1 MADSGYAVKR
11 ACTYLCA
18 FLIGVL
24 AIEGGFYLIP
34 IYKHAPS
41 GLYSGPISIIVSYF
55 LLGIPPVALFLKII
69 LRNNWKRVI
78 ASSFAIVLGNII
90 VLSTFTF
97 FILHSAGKL

>member
-1 MADSGYAVKR
+1 MIKK
-11 ACTYLCA
+11 ACTYVGA

-41 GLYSGPISIIVSYF
+41 GLYSGPISVIAFYF
-55 LLGIPPVALFLKII
+55 LLGIPPVVLYLKIM

-78 ASSFAIVLGNII
+78 ASSFAIVLGDII
-90 VLSTFTF
+90 VLSASTYFM
-97 FILHSAGKL
+97 LHSAGKL